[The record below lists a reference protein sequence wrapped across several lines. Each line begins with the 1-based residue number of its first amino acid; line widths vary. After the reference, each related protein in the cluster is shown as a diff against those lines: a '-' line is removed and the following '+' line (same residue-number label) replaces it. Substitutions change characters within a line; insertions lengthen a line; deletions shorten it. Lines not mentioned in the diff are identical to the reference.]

1 MAMRRWGIVITV
13 FYTSIVI
20 VLLFPG
26 AFWLIEKNPG
36 VANILSEALHYYR
49 HWFPLLC
56 VGILVGG
63 QALLMFLSVDTSWRR
78 LKPRQHIAVT
88 ASLAGLF
95 TSLLTYAAIMSLAVI
110 LGGNDVLFK
119 EGLFLSVFGGDS
131 EIMWYVKGLGLC
143 IALWIVWGVV
153 FYLYYRGSSEVVSKA
168 VTWLLKGSVFELL
181 IAIPAHVIVR
191 QRGDCSAPVATGFG
205 IVTGIAIM
213 LLCFGPGV
221 LALYKKRLD
230 AYAWKRERSG

>member
-1 MAMRRWGIVITV
+1 MKRWGIVITV
-13 FYTSIVI
+13 FYAAVVA

-26 AFWLIEKNPG
+26 ALWLFEQKS
-36 VANILSEALHYYR
+36 VADTLAEALDSYR
-49 HWFPLLC
+49 HWLPWLW

-78 LKPRQHIAVT
+78 LKPRQHVAVT
-88 ASLAGLF
+88 AFLAGLF
-95 TSLLTYAAIMSLAVI
+95 TSLLTYAAITSLTVI
-110 LGGNDVLFK
+110 LGGNDVFLK
-119 EGLFLSVFGGDS
+119 EGLFLSVFVGGS
-131 EIMWYVKGLGLC
+131 EITWYVKGLGWC
-143 IALWIVWGVV
+143 TAFWIVWGVV
-153 FYLYYRGSSEVVSKA
+153 FYLYYMGSSEVVSKA
-168 VTWLLKGSVFELL
+168 VTWLLKGSVLELL

-191 QRGDCSAPVATGFG
+191 QRGDCSAPVVTGFG

-230 AYAWKRERSG
+230 AYSRKHEQST